1 MQCEDCNG
9 EGEVIDKAKRCKT
22 CMGKKIKKETKTLK
36 VEVDKGTPNGEK
48 YTLSGEGDQV
58 PDVDAGDVIVIIKEK
73 PNKIF

>member
-1 MQCEDCNG
+1 
-9 EGEVIDKAKRCKT
+9 
-22 CMGKKIKKETKTLK
+22 MGKKIKKETKTLK
-36 VEVDKGTPNGEK
+36 VEVDKGPPNGER